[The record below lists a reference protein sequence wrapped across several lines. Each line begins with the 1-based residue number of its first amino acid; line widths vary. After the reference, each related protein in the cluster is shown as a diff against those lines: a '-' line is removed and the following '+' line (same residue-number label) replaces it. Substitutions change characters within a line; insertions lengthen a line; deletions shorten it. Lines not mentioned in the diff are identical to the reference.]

1 MPELNAASM
10 RDELHEIPE
19 LGFEE
24 FKTSDYVADKLQK
37 LGIEFVRGVG
47 GTGVLGIIR
56 GAEPGPVMLLRADM
70 DALPFKNADGSIE
83 RVHACGHDG
92 HTAML
97 LAAASRLVGK
107 IRRGTL
113 KLLFQPGE
121 ETLKGALAVID
132 SGVIDDVDIALG
144 LHVRPVQ
151 DIPAGTCCASV
162 RHVSSIFVKAHFKG
176 LTAHA
181 SRPHLGVNVAEVA
194 ALFTNAVCAMKL
206 NPNLA
211 WSCKVTGID
220 AMSSAPNII
229 PDKAVV
235 MIDARAQTNALM
247 DEMLAKLEAAAKG
260 VAATFGAEGSIEVM
274 GKVIPASEYDESLVA
289 EVRESIR
296 DVLGEDKLVADCAT
310 GGEDFHFYKK
320 YKPSIQAAYFGVG
333 AGCAPGLH
341 SRDMHFDSKWLQNGV
356 DVLVD
361 VALKKL
367 G

>member
-113 KLLFQPGE
+113 KLLFQPFRRFVCHKNPPFKCYFSSYILLN
-121 ETLKGALAVID
+121 TAVILL
-132 SGVIDDVDIALG
+132 VISL
-144 LHVRPVQ
+144 
-151 DIPAGTCCASV
+151 SV
-162 RHVSSIFVKAHFKG
+162 
-176 LTAHA
+176 
-181 SRPHLGVNVAEVA
+181 
-194 ALFTNAVCAMKL
+194 
-206 NPNLA
+206 
-211 WSCKVTGID
+211 
-220 AMSSAPNII
+220 
-229 PDKAVV
+229 
-235 MIDARAQTNALM
+235 
-247 DEMLAKLEAAAKG
+247 
-260 VAATFGAEGSIEVM
+260 
-274 GKVIPASEYDESLVA
+274 
-289 EVRESIR
+289 
-296 DVLGEDKLVADCAT
+296 
-310 GGEDFHFYKK
+310 
-320 YKPSIQAAYFGVG
+320 
-333 AGCAPGLH
+333 
-341 SRDMHFDSKWLQNGV
+341 
-356 DVLVD
+356 
-361 VALKKL
+361 
-367 G
+367 